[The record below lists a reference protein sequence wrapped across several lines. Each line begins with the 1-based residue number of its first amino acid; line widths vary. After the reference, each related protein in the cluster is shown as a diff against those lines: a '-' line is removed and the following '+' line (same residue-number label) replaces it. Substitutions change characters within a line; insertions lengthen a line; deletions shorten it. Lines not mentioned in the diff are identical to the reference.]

1 MTTRLVMLMGAD
13 GRDDDDNCYDNNDD
27 DDDDDDNAD
36 FQQKDA

>member
-13 GRDDDDNCYDNNDD
+13 GRDDDDNCYDNDD